1 MPACRIGMQLNEV
14 DQTGFL
20 GDVGDV
26 IILVERVQM
35 DAVNAAGAVL
45 VDLIDGVFDTG
56 LAEAFLL
63 AGDVCV
69 ERLLVERVRE
79 DPVLGDDLAELAV
92 HDAAVAAEGHVDGC
106 SLIENRHDAH
116 VDGQPDPG
124 VADGLE
130 PVAERVH
137 IPTELGDDEVR
148 AVVLLLLQ
156 EGDVGFEAA
165 ALDMALGRA
174 CDRDSELV
182 AELLADELDKLGR
195 VVQIAVRAGPAEG
208 QVAAQGEHMVDAEWD
223 LPERR

>member
-20 GDVGDV
+20 CDVGDV
-26 IILVERVQM
+26 IVLVERVQM

-45 VDLIDGVFDTG
+45 VDLVDGVFDAG

-79 DPVLGDDLAELAV
+79 DPVLGDDLAELAI
-92 HDAAVAAEGHVDGC
+92 HDAAVAAESHVDGC
-106 SLIENRHDAH
+106 SLIEDRHDAH

-130 PVAERVH
+130 
-137 IPTELGDDEVR
+137 
-148 AVVLLLLQ
+148 Q
-156 EGDVGFEAA
+156 
-165 ALDMALGRA
+165 
-174 CDRDSELV
+174 
-182 AELLADELDKLGR
+182 
-195 VVQIAVRAGPAEG
+195 
-208 QVAAQGEHMVDAEWD
+208 
-223 LPERR
+223 